1 MERSREG
8 KGMLAEPVDHGN
20 RSGEARAN
28 TGNLGPWSVPDDS
41 SREAAFQTQ
50 VSTLAQALAAGAA
63 GFRAGGVDRALEVLI
78 SGLGATAAAF
88 YTPTS
93 APIPRPSGLA
103 AGLSKVGFTRQQSW
117 PVNDSADSVAGPRGS
132 RPSLPAELDLERLPN
147 QGAALLAGQARRVF
161 WPQMAGLA
169 RTRGA
174 VRPTQWESVPRLS
187 HALLLIPCLGTQ
199 GLLGVFSVDGGL
211 ASQRGSESVLSSA
224 TLLGT
229 LVASFLERSRLE
241 TELES
246 LRARRAQ
253 SDRLETLGRVASSV
267 AHDFN
272 NVLTAIGGNAEL
284 LEMAL
289 PEDAKEQTEVREI
302 AEASARA
309 AQLVEEVLSFGRTR
323 EEGVRRVSLAEVV
336 SRLEA
341 ITRRVA
347 GNGMD
352 VIVDLRADLPRIE
365 LNPGSFERVL
375 LNLASNARDAQ
386 PENRS
391 CAGVFA
397 LSARSVYIGGQCRG
411 EDPDSTLKGRVVS
424 PPAELPADEYLC
436 LRVEDDGCGM
446 DLSIQDKAFE
456 PFFTTKG
463 EGRGTGLGLATCA
476 EIMRELG
483 GAIAVDSAPGEGT
496 AFDLYFPVAR

>member
-8 KGMLAEPVDHGN
+8 QGMLAGQVDHGD
-20 RSGEARAN
+20 RSGEARAKARD
-28 TGNLGPWSVPDDS
+28 LEAWAVPGDS
-41 SREAAFQTQ
+41 SREAAFQTE
-50 VSTLAQALAAGAA
+50 VSALAQALTAGAA
-63 GFRAGGVDRALEVLI
+63 GSSQGGIDRALDVLV

-88 YTPTS
+88 YAPTPT
-93 APIPRPSGLA
+93 PRPSGSD
-103 AGLSKVGFTRQQSW
+103 GLSKEGFTRRQSW
-117 PVNDSADSVAGPRGS
+117 PVDEPADGARVS
-132 RPSLPAELDLERLPN
+132 RPPLPAELDLVRLPD
-147 QGAALLAGQARRVF
+147 QGEALLAGRARRVF

-169 RTRGA
+169 RTRGSI
-174 VRPTQWESVPRLS
+174 RPTGWESVPRLS
-187 HALLLIPCLGTQ
+187 HALLLVPCLGPE
-199 GLLGVFSVDGGL
+199 GLLGVFGVDGGL
-211 ASQRGSESVLSSA
+211 ASQRGSGSVLTSA

-229 LVASFLERSRLE
+229 LVASFLERKRLE
-241 TELES
+241 TELAS

-253 SDRLETLGRVASSV
+253 SERLETLGRVAASV

-302 AEASARA
+302 VEASARA
-309 AQLVEEVLSFGRTR
+309 ADLVEEVLSFGRGR

-341 ITRRVA
+341 VTRRVA
-347 GNGMD
+347 GNGID
-352 VIVDLRADLPRIE
+352 VLVDIRADLPSIE
-365 LNPGSFERVL
+365 LNPGRFERVL

-386 PENRS
+386 PENRPRP
-391 CAGVFA
+391 GVLA
-397 LSARSVYIGGQCRG
+397 LSARSVGVGGQSRA
-411 EDPDSTLKGRVVS
+411 EDSNSTFARRVVS
-424 PPAELPADEYLC
+424 PPAELPAGQYLC

-446 DLSIQDKAFE
+446 DLSVQAQAFE

-476 EIMRELG
+476 EIMRDLG
-483 GAIAVDSAPGEGT
+483 GAVAVDSAPGDGT
-496 AFDLYFPVAR
+496 VFDLYFPVAH